1 MPGADSPRRQWWI
14 LLGSCASLFLLMLD
28 STALTLALP
37 QIQRDLGASAEELQW
52 VINAY
57 LLAMC
62 VLVVT
67 FSRLGDQFGR
77 RTVFLAGNALF
88 TVGAMVCAVAPSAAV
103 LIAGRVLQGAGA
115 AAMLGL
121 SLAIVSN
128 AFSDADRPR
137 ALGIWTSVSAV
148 ALAVGP
154 LVGGIL
160 IDRLSWRAIFWM
172 AVPIAVAGMAV
183 TRWQAPNRRDPEA
196 GRQLDPLG
204 LLAITGGL
212 GALVLA
218 LIQGRAWGWDSPLTL
233 GMLVGGVALLA
244 AVWPIEH
251 RVRHPIIEFDLFRSR
266 SYLGATVAA
275 FAMVGAYWAVMY
287 YQPQYLQNVLR
298 YSPVEAG
305 LLILPITAPM
315 VFLSTVAGRAAVR
328 FGVRPTMTLGMVLG
342 TAGMLLL
349 TRVDGGDDYWTTLFP
364 AFLLFGIALAL
375 VYTPMSTAAMEALPR
390 TKAGVAAGVLAMNR
404 LLAGSLLLAVTGAVF
419 TRTQTADAG
428 SGPDTAFTDALSRST
443 WVLVAVM
450 LLGTI
455 GTWLLLKGTQT
466 DATRDRAAADPA
478 APQDLHHFA
487 TRHHL

>member
-196 GRQLDPLG
+196 GRQLDPG

-212 GALVLA
+212 GALV
-218 LIQGRAWGWDSPLTL
+218 
-233 GMLVGGVALLA
+233 
-244 AVWPIEH
+244 WP
-251 RVRHPIIEFDLFRSR
+251 
-266 SYLGATVAA
+266 
-275 FAMVGAYWAVMY
+275 
-287 YQPQYLQNVLR
+287 
-298 YSPVEAG
+298 
-305 LLILPITAPM
+305 
-315 VFLSTVAGRAAVR
+315 
-328 FGVRPTMTLGMVLG
+328 
-342 TAGMLLL
+342 
-349 TRVDGGDDYWTTLFP
+349 
-364 AFLLFGIALAL
+364 
-375 VYTPMSTAAMEALPR
+375 
-390 TKAGVAAGVLAMNR
+390 
-404 LLAGSLLLAVTGAVF
+404 
-419 TRTQTADAG
+419 
-428 SGPDTAFTDALSRST
+428 
-443 WVLVAVM
+443 
-450 LLGTI
+450 
-455 GTWLLLKGTQT
+455 
-466 DATRDRAAADPA
+466 
-478 APQDLHHFA
+478 
-487 TRHHL
+487 